1 MFRNPYRRLQDLVSG
16 PPLQVGV
23 VLSIS
28 AGLATVEL
36 PDGGR
41 VQARGD
47 ATVGATVFV
56 RGEVIEGPAP
66 SLPLDDVTL

>member
-1 MFRNPYRRLQDLVSG
+1 MYRNPFRRLQDLVG
-16 PPLQVGV
+16 APALQVGT

-28 AGLATVEL
+28 GSLATVEL

-47 ATVGATVFV
+47 ATVGALVFV
-56 RGEVIEGPAP
+56 RGDVIEGPAP
-66 SLPLDDVTL
+66 SLPIDLVDV